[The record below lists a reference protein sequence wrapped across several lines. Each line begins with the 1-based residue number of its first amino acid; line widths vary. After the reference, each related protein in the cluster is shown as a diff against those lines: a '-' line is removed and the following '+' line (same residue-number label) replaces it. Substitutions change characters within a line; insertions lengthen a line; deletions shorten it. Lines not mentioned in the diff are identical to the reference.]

1 MPTAYEPAINEVVVP
16 VLNRDLCNEW
26 LESLNVTEGMIC
38 AGYEVRKRNFTLHKV
53 HLYLPTRL
61 NLYCS
66 TQISFLRRSW
76 KFTWNIF
83 LEPQG
88 RKSFRKH
95 FFFEPN
101 FLFIKLYFFFF
112 SSFRLHLSMQSG
124 GFDACQAS
132 KSFNLSSVYWL
143 GK

>member
-66 TQISFLRRSW
+66 TQISFLRRS
-76 KFTWNIF
+76 
-83 LEPQG
+83 
-88 RKSFRKH
+88 
-95 FFFEPN
+95 
-101 FLFIKLYFFFF
+101 
-112 SSFRLHLSMQSG
+112 
-124 GFDACQAS
+124 
-132 KSFNLSSVYWL
+132 
-143 GK
+143 